1 MRTSRMKSLSDTFYK
16 TFVQI
21 KNELLKIYILRFS
34 FRVKLENL
42 LLNKYRML
50 STIIF
55 DPLT

>member
-42 LLNKYRML
+42 LLNQYRML